1 MKEYSREEES
11 ALFAAAQAGDKES
24 EAELLRVHAG
34 LVHAVVRRQW
44 SGGWNYAD
52 VVQEGLIGLWQ
63 AIQKYDPGRGV
74 RFSTYA
80 WVAIA
85 RQVWAGV
92 AGREES
98 EGWGLVEEEE
108 EPGEWQSQEIERR
121 IGQVL
126 QGMVASLPAR
136 EAWVIRRYYG
146 LAGQERSSATAL
158 AQRLGCTRQGVCY
171 HLKKALRRLRH
182 PAWSAVLRG
191 LLEYNRRSDYW
202 AGLRGKGRGR

>member
-11 ALFAAAQAGDKES
+11 ALFAAAQAGDEES
-24 EAELLRVHAG
+24 TSELMRRHAG

-44 SGGWNYAD
+44 SGGWSYAD
-52 VVQEGLIGLWQ
+52 IVQEGQIGLWQ

-85 RQVWAGV
+85 RRVWEEVERRA
-92 AGREES
+92 ES
-98 EGWGLVEEEE
+98 EGWGLLEEEA
-108 EPGEWQSQEIERR
+108 EPVEWQSQEIARR

-136 EAWVIRRYYG
+136 EAWVIRGYYG
-146 LAGQERSSATAL
+146 LAGWECSSASAL
-158 AQRLGCTRQGVCY
+158 AKRLGCTRQGVHY
-171 HLKKALRRLRH
+171 HLNKALRRLRH
-182 PAWSAVLRG
+182 PGWSAVLRG
-191 LLEYNRRSDYW
+191 LLEYNRRSDYR